1 MSMKNLFKVSAVL
14 AVAVLT
20 LTGCNCFKKM
30 AKNQDDVKLTC
41 TPEVLVLNNGTVE
54 ADITVE
60 FPVKYFNAK
69 AVLKV
74 TPVMVFEGGHVEGAT
89 KYFQGSKVQ
98 DNYTVVNVAGGEFT
112 QHVEFPYDARMAQ
125 SELKLLV
132 EVKCPTGKCKTFT
145 HC

>member
-14 AVAVLT
+14 AVAVLA

-30 AKNQDDVKLTC
+30 AKNQDDVKVTC

-74 TPVMVFEGGHVEGAT
+74 TPVIVFEGGEKRENRGPRHER
-89 KYFQGSKVQ
+89 K
-98 DNYTVVNVAGGEFT
+98 
-112 QHVEFPYDARMAQ
+112 
-125 SELKLLV
+125 
-132 EVKCPTGKCKTFT
+132 
-145 HC
+145 